1 MVSASDLTFGLSNL
15 RTIDTQSNR
24 EADLAGAVAV
34 WDGTMNGAVVC
45 LHRLEYRLQRR
56 TSAHRGVY
64 PSIALERLAIEH
76 LDGYGTHPLDKLE
89 N

>member
-1 MVSASDLTFGLSNL
+1 
-15 RTIDTQSNR
+15 
-24 EADLAGAVAV
+24 
-34 WDGTMNGAVVC
+34 MNGAVVC

-89 N
+89 NSSSAGNGVAPAKQQPISAGLYSK